1 MELKMQT
8 SLLLIIGTITALAG
22 WMFIYP
28 GEGDG
33 SSTAADNAAAL
44 MEDPDRARVGMLM
57 GFGGMAAVFAGLLN
71 VSRKM
76 ASGGGAG
83 ASYANISG
91 LFAVVLFVLCLFMLG
106 IEWGAAEASSDA
118 IGVDLMQ
125 ISAASETTFMTSC
138 GLLLLLLGVGIILE
152 KNYHIVIGGFAVISG
167 LAFLSGFAGESL
179 EVAGF
184 VAWIGMNLVSLAI
197 GIQTLRSK
205 N

>member
-8 SLLLIIGTITALAG
+8 SLLLIIGTITALVG

>member
-1 MELKMQT
+1 
-8 SLLLIIGTITALAG
+8 
-22 WMFIYP
+22 
-28 GEGDG
+28 
-33 SSTAADNAAAL
+33 
-44 MEDPDRARVGMLM
+44 MLM

-167 LAFLSGFAGESL
+167 LAFLSGFAGDSL

-184 VAWIGMNLVSLAI
+184 VAWIAMNLVSLAI

>member
-28 GEGDG
+28 GDGDG
-33 SSTAADNAAAL
+33 SSGAADNAAAL
-44 MEDPDRARVGMLM
+44 MENPDTARVGMLM

-83 ASYANISG
+83 APYANISG

-167 LAFLSGFAGESL
+167 LAFLSGFAGDSL

-184 VAWIGMNLVSLAI
+184 VAWIAMNLVSLAI

>member
-1 MELKMQT
+1 MELKIQT

-28 GEGDG
+28 GDGDG
-33 SSTAADNAAAL
+33 SSAAADNAAAL
-44 MEDPDRARVGMLM
+44 MENPDTARVGMLM

-91 LFAVVLFVLCLFMLG
+91 LFAVVLFVLCLVIFG
-106 IEWGAAEASSDA
+106 IEWAVTEASSDA

-125 ISAASETTFMTSC
+125 ISAASEATFMTSC
-138 GLLLLLLGVGIILE
+138 GLLLILLGVGIILE
-152 KNYHIVIGGFAVISG
+152 KNYHIVIGGFAVIAG

-179 EVAGF
+179 EGAGF

>member
-1 MELKMQT
+1 MELKIQT